1 MGGLS
6 FFTLQT
12 KRLMSYSIRLC
23 LISLLTVCS
32 LLIGCQPEGQAETKG
47 NEPVERK
54 IVSLNGT
61 FTEILFEIGLGQQ
74 IVGVD
79 VTSTYPEATAQIPKV
94 GHNRNIAAE
103 GVLSLA
109 PDLIIGRAGEL
120 KPEVEEQLRASGIDV
135 ILLTQDYSVA
145 GSKRLIQ
152 QVCDTMG
159 HSDKATALIQEIDKD
174 LAQVQP
180 LSPEKSALFIY
191 ARGTGTLMVA
201 GENTQMQQIIAL
213 SGAQNAI
220 QGFEDFKPLSSE
232 ALVEAN
238 PDVILLFTSGL
249 NSLEGPSGLL
259 NVPGVAETQAG
270 KDKAFV
276 SMDGQLLSGFGPR
289 VGQAILALNQAFHSP
304 SAKM

>member
-1 MGGLS
+1 MRNPTQLW
-6 FFTLQT
+6 FLII
-12 KRLMSYSIRLC
+12 LMLGSVLM
-23 LISLLTVCS
+23 
-32 LLIGCQPEGQAETKG
+32 GCQVEGKTSEEQSRPA
-47 NEPVERK
+47 RQR

-61 FTEILFEIGLGQQ
+61 FTEIIFKIGIGNQ

-79 VTSTYPEATAQIPKV
+79 VTSTYPAAELADVPRI
-94 GHNRNIAAE
+94 GHNRNISAE
-103 GVLSLA
+103 GVLALA

-120 KPEVEEQLRASGIDV
+120 KPEVEEQLKASGVSI
-135 ILLTQDYSVA
+135 ILIPQEYTVE

-152 QVCDTMG
+152 EVCDALG
-159 HSDKATALIQEIDKD
+159 YADKAESMIKQIDKD
-174 LAQVQP
+174 LAQVKP
-180 LSPEKSALFIY
+180 LDPEKSALFIY

-213 SGAQNAI
+213 AGAKNAI
-220 QGFEDFKPLSSE
+220 SGFEKFKPLSAE

-238 PDVILLFTSGL
+238 PDVILLFSSGL

-270 KDKAFV
+270 KDKAFI

-289 VGQAILALNQAFHSP
+289 VGQAIRELNQAFQGTSP
-304 SAKM
+304 